1 MSKIIGIMGES
12 GSGKTTAMRNLPPE
26 KTFYIDADRKGLSW
40 KGWRTQYN
48 VQNKNYFRSDNPAQ
62 ILNVLVRLQQSTVKS
77 ENPNE
82 PYNPLPFEY
91 IVIDTI
97 NGIMVGDEMRR
108 MQEKN
113 YDKWVELAQAI
124 WNILDFAN
132 NMNEKFTVIV
142 IAHSETVMDDNGYM
156 LTRIRTS
163 GRKLSKIVLESKMT
177 TVLLA
182 KAKAGKYIFETHA
195 NNSTAKSPMGAFEQN
210 EIENDIVPVIKAL
223 EDY

>member
-40 KGWRTQYN
+40 KGWRESYN
-48 VQNKNYFRSDNPAQ
+48 KDNKNYLRSDNPAV
-62 ILNVLVRLQQSTVKS
+62 ILGVLEKLQHPPVQKEGTV
-77 ENPNE
+77 
-82 PYNPLPFEY
+82 LQFPFDY

-108 MQEKN
+108 MKEKN
-113 YDKWVELAQAI
+113 YDKWTDLAQAI
-124 WNILDFAN
+124 WNILDYAN
-132 NMNEKFTVIV
+132 NMDDKFTVIV
-142 IAHSETVMDDNGYM
+142 IAHSETVMDDNGYS

-182 KAKAGKYIFETHA
+182 KAKAGKYVFETKA
-195 NNSTAKSPMGAFEQN
+195 QNSTAKSPMGAFEEA
-210 EIENDIVPVIKAL
+210 EIDNDIVPVLKAL